1 MLLITK
7 RYHFKHLKVSHKLF
21 SKKVLYKE
29 EYIEMNDLSALMFVI
44 AILQFNVGQ
53 VLTVLGLYK
62 EKKNLTRTGLS
73 VILFSILWGILGS
86 LSHLLWKG

>member
-1 MLLITK
+1 
-7 RYHFKHLKVSHKLF
+7 
-21 SKKVLYKE
+21 
-29 EYIEMNDLSALMFVI
+29 MNDLSALMFVI

>member
-1 MLLITK
+1 
-7 RYHFKHLKVSHKLF
+7 
-21 SKKVLYKE
+21 VLYKE

>member
-1 MLLITK
+1 M
-7 RYHFKHLKVSHKLF
+7 
-21 SKKVLYKE
+21 LYKE